1 MEYCCQGSL
10 EQFIGKGNGMNE
22 SVIRAVLAC
31 SLLGL
36 SYLYS
41 KNITHGHIKPTNL
54 FLSERGVI
62 QVGDYGL
69 SAQLDL
75 HGCVQYMA
83 PEVFENRMRMASDV
97 WSLGISAIEL
107 AEGKQPFEECSQYSV
122 LLRELNE
129 S

>member
-1 MEYCCQGSL
+1 MEYCRQGSL
-10 EQFIGKGNGMNE
+10 EQFIGKGNGMDE

-36 SYLYS
+36 SCLYS
-41 KNITHGHIKPTNL
+41 KNIIHGDIKPANL

-62 QVGDYGL
+62 RVGDYGL
-69 SAQLDL
+69 SAQLNS
-75 HGCVQYMA
+75 HGCTHYMA
-83 PEVFENRMRMASDV
+83 PEVFENRMSMASDV

-107 AEGKQPFEECSQYSV
+107 AEGKQPFEEGSQYSV
-122 LLRELNE
+122 RLRRMDE

>member
-1 MEYCCQGSL
+1 MEYFRQGSL
-10 EQFIGKGNGMNE
+10 GQFIGKGNGMDE

-41 KNITHGHIKPTNL
+41 KNITHGDIKPTNL

-75 HGCVQYMA
+75 HGYVQYMA

-122 LLRELNE
+122 GHRRVSEA
-129 S
+129 

>member
-1 MEYCCQGSL
+1 MD
-10 EQFIGKGNGMNE
+10 E

-41 KNITHGHIKPTNL
+41 KNITHGDIKPTNL

-75 HGCVQYMA
+75 HCYVQYMA

-107 AEGKQPFEECSQYSV
+107 AEGKQPFGECSQYSV
-122 LLRELNE
+122 GLRRMGEA
-129 S
+129 

>member
-1 MEYCCQGSL
+1 MD
-10 EQFIGKGNGMNE
+10 E

-41 KNITHGHIKPTNL
+41 KNIIHGDVKPTNL
-54 FLSERGVI
+54 FLSERVI
-62 QVGDYGL
+62 RVGDYGL
-69 SAQLDL
+69 SAQLNS

-83 PEVFENRMRMASDV
+83 PEVFENRMSMASDV

-122 LLRELNE
+122 LLRRADEA
-129 S
+129 

>member
-10 EQFIGKGNGMNE
+10 EQFIGKGNGIDE

-41 KNITHGHIKPTNL
+41 KNIIHGDVKPTNL

-62 QVGDYGL
+62 RVGDYGL
-69 SAQLDL
+69 SAQLNS

-83 PEVFENRMRMASDV
+83 PEVFENRMSMASDV

-107 AEGKQPFEECSQYSV
+107 AEGKQTFEECSQYSV
-122 LLRELNE
+122 LLRRADEA
-129 S
+129 

>member
-1 MEYCCQGSL
+1 MEYFRQGSL
-10 EQFIGKGNGMNE
+10 GQFIGKGNGMDE

-41 KNITHGHIKPTNL
+41 KNITHGDIKPTNL

-75 HGCVQYMA
+75 HGYVQYRA

-122 LLRELNE
+122 LLRRVNE
-129 S
+129 A

>member
-1 MEYCCQGSL
+1 MEYCRQGSL
-10 EQFIGKGNGMNE
+10 EQFIGKGNGMDE

-41 KNITHGHIKPTNL
+41 KNIIHGDIKPTNL

-62 QVGDYGL
+62 RVGDYGL
-69 SAQLDL
+69 SAQLNSN
-75 HGCVQYMA
+75 GCVQYTA
-83 PEVFENRMRMASDV
+83 PEAFENRVSMASDV

-107 AEGKQPFEECSQYSV
+107 AEGKQPFGECSQYSV
-122 LLRELNE
+122 LLRRVDEA
-129 S
+129 

>member
-1 MEYCCQGSL
+1 MEYCRQGSL
-10 EQFIGKGNGMNE
+10 GQFIGKGNGMNE

-41 KNITHGHIKPTNL
+41 KNIIHGDIKPTNL

-62 QVGDYGL
+62 RVGDYGL

-122 LLRELNE
+122 LLRRVNE
-129 S
+129 A